1 VQKSLMELLAI
12 PLGCQKTTTKW
23 LVMMKRLAIR
33 LGCQKATAKSLVMLK
48 LLGIVA
54 ALMLS
59 ATASAV
65 GMGGINVVSALG
77 QPLKA
82 DIELVAISKTE
93 KDSLVVRLAS
103 PEAYKNAG
111 MEYPY
116 GNKFKFQIES
126 RADGQPYIKASS
138 AQPVNDPFVSLLLE
152 LTWSSGK
159 LSREY
164 TFLLDPPGYVP
175 EQPAQAAVQPVTPE
189 AQAAAPAVSVAPA
202 GAASSVAAVPEEIAA
217 TPQQAAPAV
226 PPAEQ
231 TQAEITTKSEQQTGS
246 ETTAKPEE
254 QAAPEKIITQS
265 VEQAV
270 PKTAPG
276 TPATHEN
283 KEWIAVHRGDTMY
296 KIAEQYKL
304 ADMSLER
311 MLVAMYR
318 INADQFDGRN
328 MNRIRAGK
336 ILQVPTQQE
345 VTSVSLPEAVKE
357 IHAQAA
363 DWNVYRQKLAS
374 AATVSNQSQTA
385 QQVATGKV
393 NSSITD
399 MAPVAKESAKEVLKL
414 SKGESPGDQVGTG
427 AGGKSRSGQDK
438 KNAAQEDAI
447 ARNKALKEGQERT
460 ALLEKNLQDMQR
472 LAQLKAEAAALAQPP
487 AAKPP
492 VAVPAKTAVSEA
504 APTSA
509 VKPVVPPK
517 PKQVKPEPSLLDQI
531 VNEPLY
537 LASVAAVLLILCG
550 VGFIFYRRRKKNFNE
565 EKIDFIEDPGA
576 ATGRMATP
584 IIASPD
590 TGDFTFSAPQA
601 ATPQSEHVDPIS
613 EADLFLNFGRDAQA
627 EEILKEALHNTPNNH
642 QIHLKLLGIYAN
654 RKDINSFA
662 AIAGQLQ
669 SSGDQHAWQQAV
681 AMGRKLEPNNPLY
694 GGGGTLEEA
703 SSATTQMTAFDV
715 TPKPKNIPKP
725 QASALDFDFD
735 VSALTGKQ
743 PASPEQDFLSGADKT
758 SILSADRT
766 FVTPAAEM
774 DFDITSTNPS
784 MHAAGEPAVAA
795 SPTSDELVFDLSSTQ
810 AFMHPTATPKT
821 STPEETDDGGM
832 AFTLNFPVEN
842 KAAKSAAAQPAEI
855 DLAGISLNF
864 DDAPAPRES
873 AAETKNDHW
882 QEVATKLDLAKAYQE
897 MGDGEGAREILE
909 EVMREGD
916 AEQRAAAQTIFEQL
930 G

>member
-1 VQKSLMELLAI
+1 MQKSL
-12 PLGCQKTTTKW
+12 
-23 LVMMKRLAIR
+23 MKRLAIR
-33 LGCQKATAKSLVMLK
+33 LGFQRATAKLLVMLK

-54 ALMLS
+54 VLMLS

-116 GNKFKFQIES
+116 GNKFKFQIEN

-202 GAASSVAAVPEEIAA
+202 GAASSGAAVPEEIAA

-226 PPAEQ
+226 PPDEQ
-231 TQAEITTKSEQQTGS
+231 TQAETTI
-246 ETTAKPEE
+246 KPEE

-265 VEQAV
+265 AEQAV
-270 PKTAPG
+270 PETTPE
-276 TPATHEN
+276 TPATPEN
-283 KEWIAVHRGDTMY
+283 KEWIAVHHGDTMY

-336 ILQVPTQQE
+336 ILQVPTQQD

-374 AATVSNQSQTA
+374 AVTVSNQSQTA

-438 KNAAQEDAI
+438 KNAAQEEAI

-472 LAQLKAEAAALAQPP
+472 LAQLKAEAAALVQPL

-504 APTSA
+504 TPTSA
-509 VKPVVPPK
+509 VKPIPAALPK
-517 PKQVKPEPSLLDQI
+517 PKQVKPESPLLDQI
-531 VNEPLY
+531 LNEPLY
-537 LASVAAVLLILCG
+537 LAGVAAVLLILCG

-565 EKIDFIEDPGA
+565 EKIDFIEDPGS
-576 ATGRMATP
+576 ATGRMTAP
-584 IIASPD
+584 IIPSPD

-627 EEILKEALHNTPNNH
+627 EEILKEALQSTPNNH

-662 AIAGQLQ
+662 AIARQLQ

-681 AMGRKLEPNNPLY
+681 AMGRKLEPSNPLY

-766 FVTPAAEM
+766 FATPVAEM

-784 MHAAGEPAVAA
+784 MHAAGGPAVAA
-795 SPTSDELVFDLSSTQ
+795 SPTSDELVFDMASTQ

-882 QEVATKLDLAKAYQE
+882 QEVATKLDLARAYQE

-916 AEQRAAAQTIFEQL
+916 AEQRAAAQAIFEQL